1 MRPGR
6 GLSNPSAMAMGTCTT
21 KLIQRTASGENG
33 MPSAIEKM
41 AAPRKVA
48 MNPTRAAI
56 WNRMYLERLS

>member
-1 MRPGR
+1 
-6 GLSNPSAMAMGTCTT
+6 MGTWTT
-21 KLIQRTASGENG
+21 KLIQRTARGEKG